1 MCGRDGFS
9 VQQKT
14 EIGATGDLSQYH
26 PRWGCARL
34 WVYPTQRPPQA
45 CRISR
50 GANAPPA
57 AWPIG
62 TRCCGIDGE
71 DSEVWAD
78 NETELDLL
86 GFEYLVDGLVVA
98 LTQPRLLPLTIG
110 VLGDWGSGKSSL
122 MRITAKEIARENPA
136 EAPADGDGE
145 PAAPYLTVPF
155 SPWQYEDVEDVK
167 VALMNTVLDALA
179 RRVPDSEERI
189 GRLRSFGRTLK
200 RFGRRA
206 GRATAS
212 AAPTVVPFFVQAMAP
227 DTDPET
233 LKLAGTVTEAVAK
246 QVSPLLDDPA
256 PRPLDPA
263 GTASENPITDV
274 TEFRAEFK
282 KLIEDAD
289 PAIAAVIV
297 FVDDLDRCLPE
308 TVVDTFEAIRL
319 FLNTPRTAYVLAL
332 NQGVVESAIDSRYP
346 DLERD
351 GGGIGRDY
359 LEKMLQLKIVIP
371 ALSAP
376 EAETY
381 ANLLFA
387 ELHLDEPTFDTVVEH
402 AATNRAANGL
412 SVAFNAGI
420 AGTLLGDIT
429 ADLARDLA
437 WAANI
442 MPVLGASLRGN
453 PRQLKRFL
461 NNLLLKHHAA
471 ARRGVELKLPELA
484 KLMVLEDQY
493 NSNFQKVFD
502 WQMAADGPSPQLA
515 EAEDYARDLT
525 PVNAATQTPSEAGE
539 KRRAGSKTAE
549 AQPKDPA
556 PAETVESGDNVR
568 GWADKPFI
576 RDWLCLDPPLKEVDL
591 RAYFTYSRDKLSF
604 GVTASRLAPHLQ
616 KLLNLVQDD
625 REPTRRSHYPEVAAL
640 EPSERA
646 QLVEALLDR
655 VHRHPQGVALT
666 SVIELAELNIDIV
679 DTVCESLR

>member
-1 MCGRDGFS
+1 
-9 VQQKT
+9 
-14 EIGATGDLSQYH
+14 
-26 PRWGCARL
+26 
-34 WVYPTQRPPQA
+34 
-45 CRISR
+45 
-50 GANAPPA
+50 
-57 AWPIG
+57 
-62 TRCCGIDGE
+62 
-71 DSEVWAD
+71 VWAD
-78 NETELDLL
+78 NEAELDLL

-98 LTQPRLLPLTIG
+98 LTQPRLLPLTVG

-122 MRITAKEIARENPA
+122 MRITASELAREYPPSRTDDGGSA
-136 EAPADGDGE
+136 AD
-145 PAAPYLTVPF
+145 APYLTIPF

-167 VALMNTVLDALA
+167 VALMNIVLDALA

-189 GRLRSFGRTLK
+189 GRLRSFARTLK
-200 RFGRRA
+200 RWGRRA
-206 GRATAS
+206 GRATTS
-212 AAPTVVPFFVQAMAP
+212 AAPTVVPFFVQAFAP

-233 LKLAGTVTEAVAK
+233 LKLTGTVTEAVAK
-246 QVSPLLDDPA
+246 QFSPLLDDPA
-256 PRPLDPA
+256 PRPADPA
-263 GTASENPITDV
+263 ANPVDDPITDV
-274 TEFRAEFK
+274 SEFRTEFAA
-282 KLIEDAD
+282 LIESAD
-289 PAIAAVIV
+289 PPIAAVIV

-346 DLERD
+346 ELERD

-387 ELHLDEPTFDTVVEH
+387 ELHLDDKTFDEVVEH
-402 AATNRAANGL
+402 AATNRAENGL
-412 SVAFNAGI
+412 AVAFNAGI
-420 AGTLLGDIT
+420 AGTLLGDIPE
-429 ADLARDLA
+429 DLARDLA

-471 ARRGVELKLPELA
+471 ARRKVELKLPELA

-493 NSNFQKVFD
+493 NSDFQKVFD
-502 WQMAADGPSPQLA
+502 WQMAADGPSPQLT
-515 EAEDYARDLT
+515 EAEDYARGT
-525 PVNAATQTPSEAGE
+525 TTATTAATKTPTDTGGN
-539 KRRAGSKTAE
+539 RRAPKTTA
-549 AQPKDPA
+549 AQPQDP
-556 PAETVESGDNVR
+556 PPTETAGNANDVR
-568 GWADKPFI
+568 EWADKPFI
-576 RDWLCLDPPLKEVDL
+576 RDWLRLDPPLKKVDL
-591 RAYFTYSRDKLSF
+591 RPYFTYSRDKLSF
-604 GVTASRLAPHLQ
+604 GVSASRLAPHLQ

-625 REPTRRSHYPEVAAL
+625 RDVTRRGHYPAVATL

-655 VHRHPQGVALT
+655 VHRHPQGIGLT
-666 SVIELAELNIDIV
+666 AVIELAEHNADIV
-679 DTVCESLR
+679 DTVCESLRRIPPASVPTPAGSSAVRRLPPDKPNVIALWDHWETSDNIGLRGVVKSGRAARVKSGR

>member
-1 MCGRDGFS
+1 M
-9 VQQKT
+9 
-14 EIGATGDLSQYH
+14 
-26 PRWGCARL
+26 
-34 WVYPTQRPPQA
+34 
-45 CRISR
+45 
-50 GANAPPA
+50 
-57 AWPIG
+57 
-62 TRCCGIDGE
+62 
-71 DSEVWAD
+71 WAD

-122 MRITAKEIARENPA
+122 MRITAREIAREHPPNAPSAGEGTPA
-136 EAPADGDGE
+136 H
-145 PAAPYLTVPF
+145 PYLTVPF

-179 RRVPDSEERI
+179 RRVPNSEERI

-212 AAPTVVPFFVQAMAP
+212 AAPTVVPFFVQAIAP

-233 LKLAGTVTEAVAK
+233 LKLAGTVTEAVAQ
-246 QVSPLLDDPA
+246 QVSPLLDEPARRPGDPTGITG
-256 PRPLDPA
+256 DD
-263 GTASENPITDV
+263 SITDV
-274 TEFRAEFK
+274 GEFRSEFK

-289 PAIAAVIV
+289 PPIAAVIV

-346 DLERD
+346 NLERD
-351 GGGIGRDY
+351 GAGIGRDY

-387 ELHLDEPTFDTVVEH
+387 ELHLDGSTFDRVVEH
-402 AATNRAANGL
+402 SAANRAENGL
-412 SVAFNAGI
+412 AVAFNAGV
-420 AGTLLGDIT
+420 AGCLLGDI
-429 ADLARDLA
+429 DEDFARDLA

-471 ARRGVELKLPELA
+471 ARRNVELKLPELA

-493 NSNFQKVFD
+493 NSDFQKVFD

-515 EAEDYARDLT
+515 EAEDYARGFAAVPDEI
-525 PVNAATQTPSEAGE
+525 NEAATDTSEKQQGGA
-539 KRRAGSKTAE
+539 KSTE
-549 AQPKDPA
+549 AQPKNPISADA
-556 PAETVESGDNVR
+556 ADSSDNVR

-576 RDWLCLDPPLKEVDL
+576 REWLRLDPSLKEVEL
-591 RAYFTYSRDKLSF
+591 RPYFTYSRDKLSF
-604 GVTASRLAPHLQ
+604 GVAASRLAPHLQ
-616 KLLNLVQDD
+616 KLLNHLQDD
-625 REPTRRSHYPEVAAL
+625 REPTRRGHYPEVAAL
-640 EPSERA
+640 EPSDRA

-655 VHRHPQGVALT
+655 VHRHPQGVSLLA
-666 SVIELAELNIDIV
+666 VIELGEHNSDIV
-679 DTVCESLR
+679 DTVCESLRRIPPASVPGPAGSAAVRRLPLERPSVTTLWDHWQASENTSLANVVRSGRAARSKKAR